1 VAKIEA
7 AIKDAI
13 MRGARRQVREAAT
26 PLRRDLRRVRRTLV
40 ALRADLAGLRDIAA
54 HWQRVTEST
63 PWQPEVS
70 ESELRSARM
79 SPGLIVKLR
88 ARLRLTQSELARL
101 VGVSAGAI
109 AQWES
114 GRASPAGPNRRRL
127 VALRKLGRRDV
138 RRLLKVTRKGPAART
153 RRPAAGRRRRRTRR
167 GRRR

>member
-26 PLRRDLRRVRRTLV
+26 PLRRDLRRIRRALV
-40 ALRADLAGLRDIAA
+40 ALRTDLAGLRDIAA
-54 HWQRVTEST
+54 DWRRVSGGT

-70 ESELRSARM
+70 DSELRSARM
-79 SPGLIVKLR
+79 SSGLIVKLR

-109 AQWES
+109 TQWES

-138 RRLLKVTRKGPAART
+138 RRLLKVTQKAPAALT
-153 RRPAAGRRRRRTRR
+153 RRSTAGRRRRRRR